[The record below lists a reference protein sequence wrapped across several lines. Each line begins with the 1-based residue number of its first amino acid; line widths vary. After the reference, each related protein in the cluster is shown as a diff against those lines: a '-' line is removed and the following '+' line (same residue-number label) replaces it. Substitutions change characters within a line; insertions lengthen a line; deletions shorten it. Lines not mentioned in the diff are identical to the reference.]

1 MLLEAVAGPR
11 KLVDGSP
18 HPLRSA
24 HDGAAVVCDGRGRYT
39 EATMRENV
47 FIGANAFGTAVTTQA
62 GLSATTPALTL
73 YNPVGSGVLLS
84 VLNVTVNMT
93 AEPAAITDL
102 CLAYNAKN
110 ATAPATTT
118 DATMACAR
126 LGSTAAPKG
135 RCYRV
140 ATLAA
145 APVACRMLGACDTG
159 LTAAMVINDDV
170 GGAILL
176 EEGVALS
183 IQTRTAAVLVASFT
197 WEEIAKP

>member
-11 KLVDGSP
+11 KAADGTK
-18 HPLRSA
+18 HELRSA
-24 HDGAAVVCDGRGRYT
+24 NDASAVVCDGRGRYT
-39 EATMRENV
+39 ENTMRENV

-84 VLNVTVNMT
+84 LLNVTVNMT

-102 CLAYNAKN
+102 CLAYNLKN

-118 DATMACAR
+118 DATMTAAR
-126 LGSTAAPKG
+126 IGSTASPKG
-135 RCYRV
+135 RCYRI

-145 APVACRMLGACDTG
+145 APLACRMLGACDTG

-170 GGAILL
+170 AGAIVL

-197 WEEIAKP
+197 WEEVSK